1 MEWMDASTF
10 FSLARS
16 ADVIPEMLPA
26 DVIPEMLPLVSSHTP
41 GFCSNDSSVQSC
53 AEVLSATSNEIVNR
67 KYFIFCFLFYLLI
80 TPLAF
85 DFILLNNDF
94 FSFTGCSSFIAG
106 VAVLFCFSTVLLFDV
121 FSFSITGIFV
131 FVLEIMSPFSQSFAK
146 AVTTSFT
153 SLPARKQAFH
163 LKFFFS

>member
-53 AEVLSATSNEIVNR
+53 AEVLSATSNEIINE
-67 KYFIFCFLFYLLI
+67 KIFHLLFFILFI
-80 TPLAF
+80 DNTPGFF

-94 FSFTGCSSFIAG
+94 FFLGCSLHLLPG
-106 VAVLFCFSTVLLFDV
+106 VSGIILLFN
-121 FSFSITGIFV
+121 SIVI
-131 FVLEIMSPFSQSFAK
+131 
-146 AVTTSFT
+146 
-153 SLPARKQAFH
+153 
-163 LKFFFS
+163 